1 MIKQSYIKIGLVVL
15 LLVTLLAA
23 LGVLAHAEDPDNYQ
37 LTVNYDEGCET
48 VYYSY
53 DGGAPQAMTSGTPY
67 KVPKSAVNVKLE
79 LKLKRGYDLQ
89 TATGNKGDD
98 YFELGLVYN
107 YGMGFTADDTITVT
121 STPKTYQIV
130 YLADPDKGT
139 HHHEGYKPRQHTFG
153 QTDTYVSIP
162 TLDGYLFRGW
172 IVLPTADTDPSTI
185 TDRLTPAA
193 GLDYVVFPSG
203 HTPDGDTIY
212 LMPAWEAKKYPVYRV
227 DVIYSG
233 NPNSPILSTLN
244 QNGDRWDEQ
253 AGVRV
258 TGASGAQTLYPG
270 YYYDE
275 ETTLKGAIMVKPYED
290 GASDKNIIYR
300 YYRPYEYVL
309 DYRSSFGGAL
319 SFPSGVTQPGK
330 HVFNAETKIPDPI
343 LTGYNFAGWIV
354 EVFDKEGKAIE
365 VPASALRL
373 DAGNGQLILPADVAE
388 LASEEYLDADG
399 KTVPRTIRL
408 TATWKA
414 KTFNIAY
421 DWNGADADSV
431 KFDSSK
437 YAVYTYDTD
446 LVIAD
451 PIRKGYTFVGWLLTS
466 GEQVGVEIKSVD
478 GTTTLPAKTY
488 LDNVRLV
495 AQWLPNNYTVTVNG
509 NGADADKTFTDQFT
523 VTFDAAMKLP
533 DGFVFPVRTGYTF
546 AGFSLDKEGTQMY
559 TDANGVPLSSY
570 PAWTIDADT
579 VLYAQWTINQYRV
592 TVNVENAEVS
602 IIVNGQT
609 YTYDPEQ
616 PLLFDYATAV
626 KVVVTTT
633 GDHKLVKWGNDP
645 ITHTASYEYSFVLG
659 AEDAVLSGVVLR
671 VINAPTFKIDYLNEL
686 IVTADGTIPDG
697 RYRITCGAETL
708 EIVVADG
715 KIRINGGEQLTK
727 IAIPEGYFGQTI
739 GIMTYGSDGVTADS
753 DVQSINIA
761 ARPAAPEAN
770 NGKEIESVYQ
780 HEDTAI
786 VVQMKDGVDINLYEF
801 ACSESNNGSGL
812 IWKSASELTNDETP
826 ANGVMFNNLKP
837 GAEYYVY
844 IREKAVADSHPHG
857 REICI
862 KQETRSQE
870 TLEAKKRELMALL
883 KDTDGDVTR
892 ALIEKALEEANA
904 LQRPAPDFYT
914 NLEAIYNRVV
924 AEIVFTREQDARLSE
939 LKALH
944 DSLINSGA
952 FNTEGMNTLNTLYGI
967 AKDSIESATASEQ
980 VQKAYDKAVVE
991 MKAVLIS
998 YLVYGDLE
1006 LTTHAG
1012 LPQGTK
1018 LFGSTI
1024 ENIERLMNSVDTAIG
1039 VGNVAMG
1046 GSSMTLAEALE
1057 ALRSLEV
1064 KAAYQMK
1071 LTNSANAL
1079 FNEFNGKYEIRVLL
1093 PTELRHVSGLQV
1105 AYYDEKTGVLE
1116 VLDTQKDGN
1125 CLVFFADRIADFV
1138 ILGDPTVNL
1147 TGFIIALGLI
1157 LACQLIAIIILLARR
1172 AKYAK
1177 QVRRYSVAL
1186 PMLLTIRFLPQNGMM
1201 LVLVLGGLVVLF
1213 QIILMYLLL
1222 SSEVIYRRRHGSR
1235 SYAQPEESVPVMANS
1250 DEEPLESES
1259 FDEETSQ
1266 AIAVFE
1272 TEESDGIENSFEE
1285 TEAIEQ
1291 EVEADEIF
1299 DETEIDG
1306 EEGEI
1311 NPDGE
1316 AELSLDDDAET
1327 DYDDFIE
1334 PAANPRYSLPDED
1347 EEMFVDTETG
1357 EIYSASDIAQA
1368 EAEGVQFTYD
1378 DGEDDESVEQIEP
1391 ANGSEAA
1398 EQGVSWQYDDA
1409 AVSAELT
1416 EDDEPLFTDE
1426 SDTEEIPLPEDA
1438 DAPAEATEEIA
1449 DEAVAEAAEA
1459 AEATEADGQED
1470 APLFYEEPDA
1480 RGDIAPAPDGYIYS
1494 SDAEDEKN
1502 KQYND
1507 YEA

>member
-1 MIKQSYIKIGLVVL
+1 MIKQSHIKIGLVVL
-15 LLVTLLAA
+15 LLITLLVSIS
-23 LGVLAHAEDPDNYQ
+23 VLVHAEDPDNYQ

-53 DGGAPQAMTSGTPY
+53 DGGAAQAMTSGPAY

-121 STPKTYQIV
+121 STPKTYQIT

-139 HHHEGYKPRQHTFG
+139 HHHEGYKPKQHTFG
-153 QTDTYVSIP
+153 QTDTYISIP
-162 TLDGYLFRGW
+162 TLDGYIFRGW
-172 IVLPTADTDPSTI
+172 IVLPTADADPSTI
-185 TDRLTPAA
+185 TDRLTPEA

-203 HTPDGDTIY
+203 HTPEGDTVY

-233 NPNSPILSTLN
+233 DPNSPILSMLN
-244 QNGDRWDEQ
+244 QSADRWDEQ
-253 AGVRV
+253 AGVKV
-258 TGASGAQTLYPG
+258 TGADGAQTLYPG

-275 ETTLKGAIMVKPYED
+275 ETTLKGAIMVKPYEE
-290 GASDKNIIYR
+290 GVSDKNVVYR
-300 YYRPYEYVL
+300 YYRPHEYVL
-309 DYRSSFGGAL
+309 DYQSSFGGAV
-319 SFPSGVTQPGK
+319 SFPTGATQPDK

-343 LTGYNFAGWIV
+343 LTGYNFAGWKV
-354 EVFDKEGKAIE
+354 EIFDKDGKAIE

-388 LASEEYLDADG
+388 LASEPYTDANGDP
-399 KTVPRTIRL
+399 VARTIRL
-408 TATWKA
+408 TAKWTA
-414 KTFNIAY
+414 KTFNVTY
-421 DWNGADADSV
+421 DWNGADTDSV
-431 KFDSSK
+431 KFDSTK

-451 PIRKGYTFVGWLLTS
+451 PVRKGYTFVGWLLTS
-466 GEQVGVEIKSVD
+466 GELAGVAVNSTNGV
-478 GTTTLPAKTY
+478 TTLVAKTY
-488 LDNVRLV
+488 LDNISLV
-495 AQWLPNNYTVTVNG
+495 AQWLPNTYTVTVNG
-509 NGADADKTFTDQFT
+509 NGADADKTLTEQFT

-533 DGFVFPVRTGYTF
+533 DGFVFPTRTGYTF
-546 AGFSLDKEGTQMY
+546 AGFSLDKEGTEMY
-559 TDANGVPLSSY
+559 TDASGVPLSSY
-570 PAWTIDADT
+570 PTWTIDSDT
-579 VLYAQWTINQYRV
+579 VFYAQWTINQYRV
-592 TVNVENAEVS
+592 TVNVENATVS

-609 YTYDPEQ
+609 YPYDPDEA
-616 PLLFDYATAV
+616 LLFDYATAV
-626 KVVVTTT
+626 KVVVTAAD
-633 GDHKLVKWGNDP
+633 GYKLVKWENEP
-645 ITHTASYEYSFVLG
+645 IAHTKSYEYSFVLG
-659 AEDAVLSGVVLR
+659 AQDTALGGVVLA
-671 VINAPTFKIDYLNEL
+671 VTDAPVFKIDYLNEL
-686 IVTADGTIPDG
+686 IITADGTIPDG
-697 RYRITCGAETL
+697 RYRITCGEETL
-708 EIVVADG
+708 EVVVADG

-727 IAIPEGYFGQTI
+727 IAIPEAYFGQTI

-786 VVQMKDGVDINLYEF
+786 VVQMKDGIDINLYEF
-801 ACSESNNGSGL
+801 AISESNNGSGL
-812 IWKSASELTNDETP
+812 IWKSASELQNEETP
-826 ANGVMFNNLKP
+826 ANGVTFQNLKP
-837 GAEYYVY
+837 GAEYFVYV
-844 IREKAVADSHPHG
+844 REKAVADSHPHG

-892 ALIEKALEEANA
+892 ALIEQALEEANS

-924 AEIVFTREQDARLSE
+924 AQIVFTREQDARLAE
-939 LKALH
+939 LQALH
-944 DSLINSGA
+944 SSLINSGA
-952 FNTEGMNTLNTLYGI
+952 FNTDGMNTLNTVYGI
-967 AKDSIESATASEQ
+967 AKDSIVSATASEQ
-980 VQKAYDKAVVE
+980 VQKAYDKAVVD

-1006 LTTHAG
+1006 LTAQAG
-1012 LPQGTK
+1012 LPQGTQ
-1018 LFGSTI
+1018 LFGAAI
-1024 ENIERLMNSVDTAIG
+1024 ENLERLMNAVDTAIG
-1039 VGNVAMG
+1039 AGNVAMG
-1046 GSSMTLAEALE
+1046 GSSMTLAQALE

-1071 LTNSANAL
+1071 LTDSANML

-1138 ILGDPTVNL
+1138 ILGDQTMNL

-1157 LACQLIAIIILLARR
+1157 LACQLIAIILLLSRR

-1186 PMLLTIRFLPQNGMM
+1186 PMLLTIRFLPENGMM

-1222 SSEVIYRRRHGSR
+1222 SSEVIYRRRHEREPYSKT
-1235 SYAQPEESVPVMANS
+1235 EDSVPVMANA
-1250 DEEPLESES
+1250 EEDPLEGES

-1266 AIAVFE
+1266 AIAIFE
-1272 TEESDGIENSFEE
+1272 TEDADGIDENVFEE
-1285 TEAIEQ
+1285 TEETEQ
-1291 EVEADEIF
+1291 EVESDEVF
-1299 DETEIDG
+1299 DETDDTEGEEAEIDL
-1306 EEGEI
+1306 
-1311 NPDGE
+1311 DGE
-1316 AELSLDDDAET
+1316 TET
-1327 DYDDFIE
+1327 DYNDFIE

-1378 DGEDDESVEQIEP
+1378 DGEDDETAETTASADETENVEE
-1391 ANGSEAA
+1391 
-1398 EQGVSWQYDDA
+1398 GVSWQYDDA

-1416 EDDEPLFTDE
+1416 EDGEPLFTDE
-1426 SDTEEIPLPEDA
+1426 SETEEIPLPEDA

-1449 DEAVAEAAEA
+1449 DEEVEETAEDAET
-1459 AEATEADGQED
+1459 TEADETSVEED

-1480 RGDIAPAPDGYIYS
+1480 RGDIAPAPDGYVYS
-1494 SDAEDEKN
+1494 FDAEDEKK
-1502 KQYND
+1502 KQYD
-1507 YEA
+1507 RYEE